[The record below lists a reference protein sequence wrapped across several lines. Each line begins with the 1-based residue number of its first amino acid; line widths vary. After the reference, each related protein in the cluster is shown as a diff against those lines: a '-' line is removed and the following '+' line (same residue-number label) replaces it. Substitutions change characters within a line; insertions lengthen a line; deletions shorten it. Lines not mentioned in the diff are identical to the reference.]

1 MWVLSLSPRF
11 FLYPLSFL
19 LLPDSVYSQC
29 EKVRGTL
36 GPWRGGPDVD
46 FCFLAD
52 QQMGQLG
59 KSLMDWGQH
68 CGFDLGQCFRAWQ
81 VCRANGLE
89 PSTPS

>member
-1 MWVLSLSPRF
+1 MWVLSLSPQF

-36 GPWRGGPDVD
+36 GPWRGGPGVD
-46 FCFLAD
+46 FFSLLAD
-52 QQMGQLG
+52 QLG
-59 KSLMDWGQH
+59 KSLMGRGQH
-68 CGFDLGQCFRAWQ
+68 CGFDLGQYFGAWQ

-89 PSTPS
+89 PSTSS